1 MYYETCDKCRPYEP
15 LGSGKDLAVLAV
27 TSDVVTLSTN
37 GVSRPT
43 FAHFKKVNKSFLRDK
58 RDMKYTNIHT

>member
-1 MYYETCDKCRPYEP
+1 MYYETCDKCGPYEP

-37 GVSRPT
+37 GVSSPT
-43 FAHFKKVNKSFLRDK
+43 FAYFKKVNK
-58 RDMKYTNIHT
+58 